1 MVMASSYLHE
11 DHNPPSLPS
20 HMNSPFHLG
29 PRFPAAAFVQSN
41 FLRNPRAECEASFRH
56 RRPVCSSCVLPPPA
70 WKPIARRPY
79 LS

>member
-11 DHNPPSLPS
+11 DHNPPSLAA

-41 FLRNPRAECEASFRH
+41 FLRNPRVECEASFRH
-56 RRPVCSSCVLPPPA
+56 RCPVCSSC
-70 WKPIARRPY
+70 RRRRR
-79 LS
+79 LHGSQ